1 MNPMEIISLIIAIIV
16 LLKLILFLVKPKM
29 FSKMASVVSKKSKML
44 VWVILSMMIIVSY
57 FVFTSF
63 TVVQVLPM
71 ILLGY
76 LILTLLMVQYPK
88 VYKVFV
94 KEIFKDTKKTW
105 LVWLI
110 WTILAV
116 CTLYVSFV

>member
-110 WTILAV
+110 WTILVV